1 MFYYHDVSKFKIVLF
16 LHLLI
21 LVMNFSNFSKNSFQ
35 LREDGSLPLDLWK
48 THSAKDT
55 ITLPRSDLIQHF
67 ANKLLQKAELN
78 ESEDHFTINKVT
90 IEY

>member
-1 MFYYHDVSKFKIVLF
+1 MSKFKIVLF

-21 LVMNFSNFSKNSFQ
+21 LVMNFSKNSFQ

-78 ESEDHFTINKVT
+78 ESEDHFMINKVT
-90 IEY
+90 ID